1 MVKSLVENSLYNIVY
16 KVITALYPLV
26 AVTYVSHILLSNR
39 MGMVS
44 YAQNIVSYFCVFA
57 ALGIPTYGIRETAV
71 RADNKS
77 ERSQLFWELF
87 FINLVSTTISLIAY
101 IILVLSIKKFKLN
114 LILYVIAGLQIVFN
128 YLNVDWFYQG
138 MEEYKYISI
147 RSIVVKICAL
157 IALPLTIHTPNDYIW
172 YALVY
177 CLAIAGNNVF
187 NIIRICKYIGRPIRK
202 LNIQKH
208 MRSIG
213 ILLMVSVAVEVY
225 AMIDTTMLGFF
236 CNDAI
241 VGCYSNAMKLT
252 RMVNTMAAAIGAVLF
267 PRLSV
272 IFSNKD
278 REKFNNLVNNGIKIM
293 LMIAVPAAVG
303 IIMCSKSIIIIFFGE
318 SFVDA
323 IPILKILAL
332 MIPVVVCNTLM
343 GGQVLVTTNQENKY
357 VITVVIASIINVLL
371 NANFIPKYGPTS
383 AAIASLISEIIDLV
397 LYCWFA
403 RKYVR
408 VTFSKRYII
417 SIAIPLV
424 IYGGISIVIFA
435 NMNVGLFMNLMINI
449 ISCIILY
456 FGIGLLLK
464 NESMVLAME
473 KGKELLHIK

>member
-1 MVKSLVENSLYNIVY
+1 
-16 KVITALYPLV
+16 
-26 AVTYVSHILLSNR
+26 
-39 MGMVS
+39 
-44 YAQNIVSYFCVFA
+44 
-57 ALGIPTYGIRETAV
+57 
-71 RADNKS
+71 
-77 ERSQLFWELF
+77 
-87 FINLVSTTISLIAY
+87 
-101 IILVLSIKKFKLN
+101 
-114 LILYVIAGLQIVFN
+114 
-128 YLNVDWFYQG
+128 
-138 MEEYKYISI
+138 
-147 RSIVVKICAL
+147 
-157 IALPLTIHTPNDYIW
+157 
-172 YALVY
+172 
-177 CLAIAGNNVF
+177 
-187 NIIRICKYIGRPIRK
+187 
-202 LNIQKH
+202 
-208 MRSIG
+208 
-213 ILLMVSVAVEVY
+213 
-225 AMIDTTMLGFF
+225 
-236 CNDAI
+236 
-241 VGCYSNAMKLT
+241 MKLT

-371 NANFIPKYGPTS
+371 NANFIPKYGATS

-424 IYGGISIVIFA
+424 IYGGISIFIFA

-473 KGKELLHIK
+473 KWKELLHIK